1 MKTPYLLTLCLSS
14 FMILAVAYPCQGGDL
29 RLLNMDVHVHHTGT
43 GQLQMDVS
51 LTNISKRS
59 ILLYQNDLP
68 WEFRYSLL
76 IIVARSSSGGESL
89 EAQLPVQDPGRS
101 ETVELQ
107 PGQTIRG
114 KIVLNERFPTLAKET
129 RARDLY
135 VFWVYEVTP
144 KGSSSLE
151 RLGGWAFVQK
161 QNVPSAS
168 K

>member
-1 MKTPYLLTLCLSS
+1 
-14 FMILAVAYPCQGGDL
+14 MILAVAYPCQGGDL

-107 PGQTIRG
+107 P
-114 KIVLNERFPTLAKET
+114 
-129 RARDLY
+129 
-135 VFWVYEVTP
+135 
-144 KGSSSLE
+144 
-151 RLGGWAFVQK
+151 
-161 QNVPSAS
+161 
-168 K
+168 